1 MPSIKD
7 YDFKETANVSSYHIS
22 DKTFFQPAVSNAFQ
36 FIVNPELAT
45 SLYAGVD
52 NSTAGEDDYL
62 NKIDEIIRLS
72 VVSGK
77 IPHFTLEPIEIR
89 RGNSK
94 LTYAGM
100 PSFDN
105 EELTLHDFVGARTKD
120 ALLAWQAL
128 AYDVV
133 HDVVRPAEY
142 YKYDCQLVEYTP
154 DMSKVVRSWTLKGCW
169 ISSISEDS
177 FNLEERNKRSITA
190 SIQYDRAIPN
200 SQYDPTFAPPTLGS
214 NS

>member
-1 MPSIKD
+1 MALYKTDIEP
-7 YDFKETANVSSYHIS
+7 VSTYHIA
-22 DKTFFQPAVSNAFQ
+22 DKQLYQPAISNAFT
-36 FIVNPELAT
+36 FIVNPNL
-45 SLYAGVD
+45 SKLLYAGIDRSTVD
-52 NSTAGEDDYL
+52 EADAGDDNYL
-62 NKIDEIIRLS
+62 NNVDDTIRLS

-94 LTYAGM
+94 LTYAGL

-120 ALLAWQAL
+120 ALMAWQAK

-133 HDVVRPAEY
+133 KDIVRPAQD

-154 DMSKVVRSWTLKGCW
+154 DMSQIIRSWDLKGCW
-169 ISSISEDS
+169 ISSISEDP
-177 FNLEERNKRSITA
+177 FNVEERNKRTITA
-190 SIQYDRAIPN
+190 TIQYDRAIPTHN
-200 SQYDPTFAPPTLGS
+200 ILAYPYATATE
-214 NS
+214 

>member
-1 MPSIKD
+1 MALYNTDI
-7 YDFKETANVSSYHIS
+7 EAVSTYHIA
-22 DKTFFQPAVSNAFQ
+22 DKQLYQPAVSNAFT
-36 FIVNPELAT
+36 FIVNPNL
-45 SLYAGVD
+45 SKLLYAGIDRSTVD
-52 NSTAGEDDYL
+52 EADAGDDNYL
-62 NKIDEIIRLS
+62 NNVDDTIRLS

-94 LTYAGM
+94 LTYAGL

-120 ALLAWQAL
+120 ALMAWQAK

-133 HDVVRPAEY
+133 KDIVRPAQD

-154 DMSKVVRSWTLKGCW
+154 DMSQIIRSWDLKGCW
-169 ISSISEDS
+169 ISSISEDP
-177 FNLEERNKRSITA
+177 FNVEERNKRTITA
-190 SIQYDRAIPN
+190 TIQYDRAIPTHN
-200 SQYDPTFAPPTLGS
+200 VLSYPYATATE
-214 NS
+214 